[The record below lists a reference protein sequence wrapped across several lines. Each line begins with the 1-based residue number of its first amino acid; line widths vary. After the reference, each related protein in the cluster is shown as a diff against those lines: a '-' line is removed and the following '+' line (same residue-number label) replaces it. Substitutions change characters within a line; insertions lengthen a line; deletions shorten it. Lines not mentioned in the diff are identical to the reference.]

1 MKIPKS
7 LFDSLQTSLN
17 QEAKRLCRD
26 AAKILKI
33 PEKDLVGKILNK
45 MPKITIIEDNS
56 TPYTCPVL
64 IENNLLERCRR
75 SCLLGTGRCLEHQ
88 KTTNPEP
95 TTQKQLTRI
104 QSTTDSLN
112 TLWCYES
119 TGDVYDKE
127 LKIVGQYKNNRL
139 TLYDFQE

>member
-33 PEKDLVGKILNK
+33 PEKDLVGKIINK

-88 KTTNPEP
+88 NSSNPEP

-104 QSTTDSLN
+104 QSTTDSPN
-112 TLWCYES
+112 ALWCYES
-119 TGDVYDKE
+119 TGDVYNKE
-127 LKIVGQYKNNRL
+127 LKIIGQYKNNRL

>member
-1 MKIPKS
+1 
-7 LFDSLQTSLN
+7 
-17 QEAKRLCRD
+17 
-26 AAKILKI
+26 
-33 PEKDLVGKILNK
+33 

-64 IENNLLERCRR
+64 IENNLVERCRR

-104 QSTTDSLN
+104 QSTTDSPN
-112 TLWCYES
+112 ALWCDES

-127 LKIVGQYKNNRL
+127 LKILGRYKNSCL
-139 TLYDFQE
+139 TLYNFEE